1 MADSKSFDIDALD
14 WDKQG
19 GLLPA
24 IVQDAG
30 TLRVLMLGYMS
41 RESLALTLAS
51 RRVAFFSRSRQALWT
66 KGESS
71 GNTLELLSIETD
83 CDRDSL
89 LVLAR
94 PHGPTCHTGAVSCFT
109 QAPHDAVAAL
119 DAVVAQRQA
128 ADSDASYTR
137 RLFDAGIARI
147 AQKVGEEGVETA
159 LAGVVQD
166 DAALLGESADLLFH
180 LIVLL
185 RARGLSLDD
194 ATAVLEERHA
204 KAAEKAAS

>member
-1 MADSKSFDIDALD
+1 MADSTPFDIDALD
-14 WDKQG
+14 WAKQD

-71 GNTLELLSIETD
+71 GNTLELVSIETD

-159 LAGVVQD
+159 LAAVTAD
-166 DAALLGESADLLFH
+166 DKSLCGEAADLTYH
-180 LIVLL
+180 LLVLL
-185 RARGLSLDD
+185 RARGLEWN
-194 ATAVLEERHA
+194 AVR
-204 KAAEKAAS
+204 AELARRAGA

>member
-1 MADSKSFDIDALD
+1 MADSTSFDIDVLD

-30 TLRVLMLGYMS
+30 TLRILMLGYMS

-51 RRVAFFSRSRQALWT
+51 GRVAFFSRSRQALWT

-71 GNTLELLSIETD
+71 GNTLELVSIETD

-89 LVLAR
+89 LVQAR
-94 PHGPTCHTGAVSCFT
+94 PQGPTCHTGAVSCFT

-128 ADSDASYTR
+128 AAADASYTR

-159 LAGVVQD
+159 LAAVTAD
-166 DAALLGESADLLFH
+166 DAALCGEAADLTYH
-180 LIVLL
+180 LLVLL
-185 RARGLSLDD
+185 RARGLDWND
-194 ATAVLEERHA
+194 VR
-204 KAAEKAAS
+204 AELARRAGA

>member
-1 MADSKSFDIDALD
+1 MADSTPFDIDTLD

-30 TLRVLMLGYMS
+30 TFRVLMLGYMS
-41 RESLALTLAS
+41 RESLALTLES
-51 RRVAFFSRSRQALWT
+51 GRVAFFSRRRQALWT

-71 GNTLELLSIETD
+71 GNTLELVSIETD

-94 PHGPTCHTGAVSCFT
+94 PHGPTCHTGAVSCFP

-159 LAGVVQD
+159 LAAVTAD
-166 DAALLGESADLLFH
+166 DKALCGEAADLTYH
-180 LIVLL
+180 LLVLL
-185 RARGLSLDD
+185 RARGLDWN
-194 ATAVLEERHA
+194 AVR
-204 KAAEKAAS
+204 AELARRAGS